1 MKSTMKKAV
10 YGVCLCFVAALLG
23 SCGGGGGGSNA
34 APPPPPPPATL
45 SLSTTQITFK
55 AVGPFAVAP
64 PSQTI
69 TGTVTNLTSSGTL
82 YVTVIANNGNGFFSV
97 SNVTLAGNSGQASV
111 IPIAAPTL
119 GAGTFHGSIMVSACL
134 NDPTCQTGQ
143 LAGSPQ
149 TIPVEYDIASGVD
162 GDTVTPGVVAAN
174 TPGMVVLRGT
184 GFTGATSVS
193 FGSVA
198 ATSVAA
204 AGDTEID
211 VSYPALPAGTYP
223 VSINGGSISDTASL
237 VAVAPPAFGQTV
249 LPYPSSLVGEY
260 SSEILYDPQR
270 MGIFVLFMTGNQP
283 ISPSNSTLV
292 RYAFDGSAWGAPTQ
306 VSITNLEA
314 VRLSPDGSHL
324 LALVSPDVQHVS
336 MLELDP
342 VTMAQ
347 TNSTTG
353 TSPSAGNVA
362 CGLALASDGNAL
374 VTFQTDPGVVALAF
388 GTFSRVFT
396 GMDNNGN
403 NVSGDAQGCYPVA
416 SGNGAIVQ
424 LGGLLNGHEFL
435 AATEL
440 PTNSGAATSVGAT
453 SDLTGDTFL
462 NGPQVLNQIGQISG
476 FLATV
481 SNVINSAGTRAYGYN
496 PDTVSCAPTLSTFDL
511 TATPVVIQY
520 NPQSPQYP
528 VLGSPIALP
537 SDCLNQTY
545 VLTISPDDATVFIAR
560 DDGVVVQPL

>member
-1 MKSTMKKAV
+1 MPIKLKIV
-10 YGVCLCFVAALLG
+10 HGICLCCVAALLG
-23 SCGGGGGGSNA
+23 SCGGGGGGSTA

-45 SLSTTQITFK
+45 ALSASKITFK
-55 AVGPFAVAP
+55 AAGPFAVAP
-64 PSQTI
+64 PTQTL
-69 TGTVTNLTSSGTL
+69 TGMVTNLTASGTL
-82 YVTVIANNGNGFFSV
+82 YITVTVNNPNGFFTV
-97 SNVTLAGNSGQASV
+97 SDVTLAGNSGQVNV
-111 IPIAAPTL
+111 IPVAAPILKT
-119 GAGTFHGSIMVSACL
+119 GTFQGSITVNACL
-134 NDPTCQTGQ
+134 NDQTCQTGQ

-149 TIPVEYDIASGVD
+149 TIPVEYDVGSGVD
-162 GDTVTPGVVAAN
+162 GDTVTPRVVAAN
-174 TPGMVVLRGT
+174 TSGSVVLRGA

-193 FGSVA
+193 FGTTA
-198 ATSVAA
+198 ATSMTVVN
-204 AGDTEID
+204 DTEID
-211 VSYPALPAGTYP
+211 ASYPALPAGTYP
-223 VSINGGSISDTASL
+223 LSIDGGSISDTASL
-237 VAVAPPAFGQTV
+237 VAVASPAFTQTV
-249 LPYPSSLVGEY
+249 LPYPSTLLGEY
-260 SSEILYDPQR
+260 SSEIVYDAQR
-270 MGIFVLFMTGNQP
+270 MAIFVLFLTGNQP
-283 ISPSNSTLV
+283 TSSSNSTLL

-306 VSITNLEA
+306 VSMTNLEA
-314 VRLSPDGSHL
+314 VRLSPDGTRL
-324 LALVSPDVQHVS
+324 LALVSPDVQHVT

-342 VTMAQ
+342 VTMTQ
-347 TNSTTG
+347 TNSTTV

-388 GTFSRVFT
+388 GTFSQVFT

-403 NVSGDAQGCYPVA
+403 NVSGDAQGCFPMA

-435 AATEL
+435 ASTEM
-440 PTNSGAATSVGAT
+440 PSNSGAATSAGAT
-453 SDLTGDTFL
+453 SDFAGDIFL
-462 NGPQVLNQIGQISG
+462 NGPQVLNQTGQISG

-481 SNVINSAGTRAYGYN
+481 STVINRAGTRAYGYN
-496 PDTVSCAPTLSTFDL
+496 PDTVSCAPTLSAFDL

-545 VLTISPDDATVFIAR
+545 LLTISPDDATVFIAR